1 MIIGVDIREF
11 ERGKTTGIGQY
22 LSNFLSARSVFRAED
37 KFILYGNQKTA
48 FQPPE
53 GDYVV
58 RIIPERFTFW
68 WDQVLLPWRL
78 SRDRVDVFLSPY
90 YKAPLL
96 VPCPVVIT
104 IHDLLFLKFPQRR
117 GIRHLLYNMFFHIF
131 ARAVISKASAI
142 ITDSQHSKKDILK
155 TFKVPAEK
163 VKVVALGVPKRFQP
177 VREKGEIESV
187 KGKYNI
193 NKRYILYVG
202 NFKPHKNVPFLI
214 EAYQKLPLTLRKE
227 HQLVLAG
234 DGGSGV
240 KEVKKK
246 LTRMGLES
254 AVVVTGLIPFEDLP
268 LLYGGAE
275 IFVFPSLYEGFGL
288 PVVEAMACGVP
299 VVSSDA
305 ASLPEIIGDAGVL
318 FSPNRV
324 EDLVEAMTSLLLN
337 HDRRKDLAE
346 KGLNRSRLFHPGSQ
360 EKKIR
365 EIIMEVYRDWKE
377 RQRQYRKTGEGTD
390 AR

>member
-11 ERGKTTGIGQY
+11 EKGKTTGIGQY
-22 LSNFLSARSVFRAED
+22 LSNFLSTRSVFRAED

-58 RIIPERFTFW
+58 SIIPERFTFW

-78 SRDRVDVFLSPY
+78 YRDRVDVFLSPY

-96 VPCPVVIT
+96 APCPVVIT

-117 GIRHLLYNMFFHIF
+117 GIGHLLYSLFFRIF
-131 ARAVISKASAI
+131 ARAVIGKASAI
-142 ITDSQHSKKDILK
+142 ITDSQYSKKDILK
-155 TFKVPAEK
+155 AFKVPVEK
-163 VKVVALGVPKRFQP
+163 VKVVVLGVSKRFQP
-177 VREKGEIESV
+177 VREKGEIERV

-193 NKRYILYVG
+193 QKRYLLYVG
-202 NFKPHKNVPFLI
+202 NFKPHKNIPFLV
-214 EAYQKLPLTLRKE
+214 EAYQRLALTLRE
-227 HQLVLAG
+227 GHQLVLVG
-234 DGGSGV
+234 DGGSGAR
-240 KEVKKK
+240 EVRKR
-246 LTRMGLES
+246 LARMGLGS
-254 AVVVTGLIPFEDLP
+254 AVVVTGLVPFEDLP
-268 LLYGGAE
+268 LLYSGAE

-318 FSPNRV
+318 FSPNSV
-324 EDLVEAMTSLLLN
+324 ENLAEALTSLLLN
-337 HDRRKDLAE
+337 PDKRKKLAE
-346 KGLNRSRLFHPGSQ
+346 KGLNRSRLFRPGSQ